1 MKLALGPRGMKLSLI
16 AVLAIGVSLTTG
28 CAGSVQSAA
37 APSASDTRVGTT
49 TLTSAAMMPST
60 LAPAAWDADEAS
72 VAPAPVAVPTWGTA
86 VAVTSPTN

>member
-1 MKLALGPRGMKLSLI
+1 MKLSLI

-37 APSASDTRVGTT
+37 APSSPVGTA
-49 TLTSAAMMPST
+49 TLTSAALMPSTPST

-72 VAPAPVAVPTWGTA
+72 ATPAPATSAAPVATWGTA
-86 VAVTSPTN
+86 VTVTSPTN

>member
-28 CAGSVQSAA
+28 CAASVQGAA
-37 APSASDTRVGTT
+37 APSAGSERVGTT

-72 VAPAPVAVPTWGTA
+72 ATPAPVAVPTWGTA
-86 VAVTSPTN
+86 VAVTSPAN